1 METVKDNNRILK
13 NTIFLYLKLIISTFI
28 GLYVSREVLK
38 ILGEKDFG
46 LYAVVGGIVALM
58 NFLSTVMA
66 STSYRFIAIEIGKGC
81 KENINKIFNTIL
93 AIHTIL
99 SLIVFIFGCTIGVWY
114 VNNHLNIEANKI
126 ADAQFVLY
134 TSIIVAMI
142 NVISVPGLGLIV
154 AKEKFFYNSLVDV
167 ICSILKLIF
176 VILLFYLVGNKLRLY
191 ASMIL
196 MVELVKFC
204 FIYSHCFFKERQII
218 RFKFNKCINDYK
230 VIFSYSGWIM
240 FGAAACIGQ
249 TQGLAVIINRFFSTA
264 VNAAFGIAQQINSYV
279 MMFVRNV
286 SQAAVPQMMKSYSG
300 GNTERT
306 ISLLNHITKYA
317 FFIMLFPALPCI
329 ICMHEVLKL
338 WLVNPPAYTAEFAI
352 FLLINGLINC
362 LGVGFDTV
370 IQATGK
376 IKKYQIGFSIIYL
389 LTLPISITLFSWG
402 FTPYSIIIAN
412 IILTICQLLWQ
423 IHILVQLTD
432 FSITV
437 YLAKTIWPVFK
448 VTVCIIPLFLLSFI
462 TEPTLIRIVEIS
474 IITTLYTGGVVYFC
488 GLDSKEKLTVMNIIS
503 QIHRKL

>member
-1 METVKDNNRILK
+1 
-13 NTIFLYLKLIISTFI
+13 
-28 GLYVSREVLK
+28 
-38 ILGEKDFG
+38 
-46 LYAVVGGIVALM
+46 
-58 NFLSTVMA
+58 
-66 STSYRFIAIEIGKGC
+66 
-81 KENINKIFNTIL
+81 
-93 AIHTIL
+93 
-99 SLIVFIFGCTIGVWY
+99 
-114 VNNHLNIEANKI
+114 
-126 ADAQFVLY
+126 
-134 TSIIVAMI
+134 
-142 NVISVPGLGLIV
+142 
-154 AKEKFFYNSLVDV
+154 
-167 ICSILKLIF
+167 
-176 VILLFYLVGNKLRLY
+176 
-191 ASMIL
+191 
-196 MVELVKFC
+196 
-204 FIYSHCFFKERQII
+204 
-218 RFKFNKCINDYK
+218 
-230 VIFSYSGWIM
+230 M

-264 VNAAFGIAQQINSYV
+264 INAAFGIAQQINSYV

-300 GNTERT
+300 GNAERT

-338 WLVNPPAYTAEFAI
+338 WLVNPPAYTAEFAT